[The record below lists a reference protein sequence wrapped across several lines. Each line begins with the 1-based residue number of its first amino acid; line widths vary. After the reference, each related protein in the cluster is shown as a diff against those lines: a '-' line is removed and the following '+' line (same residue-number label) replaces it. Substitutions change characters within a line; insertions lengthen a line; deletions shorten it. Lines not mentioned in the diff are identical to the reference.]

1 MTGRAE
7 IYKGVPGA
15 IPDMRGAARASRP
28 LAPRVAAWGECL
40 CPQVHARAGRCAVGR
55 ESAAGAVGGRL
66 WGALSRAR
74 LTGWGS
80 GGGHGAS
87 RGPGGEA
94 RAPRPSR
101 ALRACQFLET
111 SRPGAGL
118 GAGTARAPVLA
129 PGPGVGREA
138 GSGLRLFWLGSSSRR
153 WAGRGDVQGDGNG
166 KRGEPSNGPVL
177 RPPPP
182 FPGAASAPRAL
193 GGWPVRCLK
202 FDYCWI
208 LS

>member
-1 MTGRAE
+1 MGRVSVSPGPRSGWALCRWEGKRSRRRGRASLGRPFARSA
-7 IYKGVPGA
+7 YGV
-15 IPDMRGAARASRP
+15 
-28 LAPRVAAWGECL
+28 GE
-40 CPQVHARAGRCAVGR
+40 
-55 ESAAGAVGGRL
+55 
-66 WGALSRAR
+66 W
-74 LTGWGS
+74 

-118 GAGTARAPVLA
+118 GVGTARAPVLA
-129 PGPGVGREA
+129 PGPGAGREA

-177 RPPPP
+177 RPPRLPSP
-182 FPGAASAPRAL
+182 AQPAL
-193 GGWPVRCLK
+193 LVRWEAGRCVV
-202 FDYCWI
+202 
-208 LS
+208 